1 MTTTKQFR
9 LVAKSRIA
17 FDAASKRVYDKVN
30 GYLRVAD
37 NPFTREQVAQYRGR
51 EIPNGEANGLK
62 PNEIYNVYRPASELS
77 KPETIASLKEI
88 PLLLEHATY
97 DPQNPPKERVIGAAG
112 SNPVWEAPYL
122 KNSLTFHNA
131 KAIHL
136 LESGAMKELSLG
148 YYYDPVFKKGTTK
161 DGQSYDVIMT
171 NIRANHI
178 ALVEEGR
185 AGPDVAVHDS
195 KPKDFNKGL
204 QSMDKDENNAV
215 TDNDD
220 KIQTLLQLAI
230 ELAKQ
235 SGVPVPGSDSDDD
248 PAEDD
253 DEEVT
258 DPAAPENNGAE
269 DDGDDPA
276 EDDDEE
282 VAEDDD
288 PTEDEDEETTEDDDE
303 EVAED
308 EDDDPAEDDD
318 DDPAEDDDEEVA
330 EDEDE
335 EATACDSDLSD
346 EELAALLKESGLN
359 PNGDLIKG
367 VRLALAAINKKTEA
381 VGDSKRSLRKNVNN
395 ALISARISREL
406 KRYRAQDRA
415 KMQAA
420 REVRGVLGNV
430 DAMAYDSAGAIY
442 RKALRKSGYSLKE
455 VKGMK
460 SGEARACF
468 RGLSRG
474 KASKRTLAKDSAK
487 SKRTTNAQKSFNLLL
502 QNIK

>member
-1 MTTTKQFR
+1 MTTIKNYR

-248 PAEDD
+248 PAEDE

-269 DDGDDPA
+269 D
-276 EDDDEE
+276 
-282 VAEDDD
+282 EDDD
-288 PTEDEDEETTEDDDE
+288 PTEDEDEET
-303 EVAED
+303 AED
-308 EDDDPAEDDD
+308 EG
-318 DDPAEDDDEEVA
+318 
-330 EDEDE
+330 EDE
-335 EATACDSDLSD
+335 EAAACDSDLSD

-359 PNGDLIKG
+359 PNGDLIEG
-367 VRLALAAINKKTEA
+367 VRLALAAIAKKKGP
-381 VGDSKRSLRKNVNN
+381 VGDSKHSLRKNVNN

-406 KRYRAQDRA
+406 KKYRAQDRA

>member
-1 MTTTKQFR
+1 MTTIKNYR

-248 PAEDD
+248 PAEDE
-253 DEEVT
+253 DEELE

-269 DDGDDPA
+269 DEDEEATEDEDEEATEDEDDDPTEDEG
-276 EDDDEE
+276 EDDNPTEDEDEE
-282 VAEDDD
+282 VAEDEDDD
-288 PTEDEDEETTEDDDE
+288 PTEDEDEET
-303 EVAED
+303 
-308 EDDDPAEDDD
+308 
-318 DDPAEDDDEEVA
+318 A

-359 PNGDLIKG
+359 PNSDVIEG
-367 VRLALAAINKKTEA
+367 VRLALAAIAKKKGA

-395 ALISARISREL
+395 ALISARVSREL
-406 KRYRAQDRA
+406 KKYRALDRA

-487 SKRTTNAQKSFNLLL
+487 SKRATKAQKSFDLLL

>member
-1 MTTTKQFR
+1 MTTNKQFR

-17 FDAASKRVYDKVN
+17 FDAASKRVYDKAN

-148 YYYDPVFKKGTTK
+148 YFYDPVFKKGTTK

-185 AGPDVAVHDS
+185 AGHDVAVHDS

-204 QSMDKDENNAV
+204 PTMDKDENNAV

-220 KIQTLLQLAI
+220 KIQMLLQLAI

-235 SGVPVPGSDSDDD
+235 SGVPVPGSDEE
-248 PAEDD
+248 PAEDE
-253 DEEVT
+253 DEELD
-258 DPAAPENNGAE
+258 DPTAPENNGAE
-269 DDGDDPA
+269 SEESTEDEDEETAEDEGDDPT
-276 EDDDEE
+276 EDEDEE
-282 VAEDDD
+282 TVEDEDEAAEATEDEDDD
-288 PTEDEDEETTEDDDE
+288 PTEDEDEEAT
-303 EVAED
+303 
-308 EDDDPAEDDD
+308 
-318 DDPAEDDDEEVA
+318 

-335 EATACDSDLSD
+335 EAAACDSDLSD
-346 EELAALLKESGLN
+346 EELAALLKESGVN
-359 PNGDLIKG
+359 PNDDVIEG
-367 VRLALAAINKKTEA
+367 VRIALAALKEKKGA
-381 VGDSKRSLRKNVNN
+381 VGDSKRSLRKHVNN
-395 ALISARISREL
+395 ALISVRISREL
-406 KRYRAQDRA
+406 KKYRAQDRA

-487 SKRTTNAQKSFNLLL
+487 SKRTTNAQKSFDLLL

>member
-1 MTTTKQFR
+1 MTTIKNYR

-204 QSMDKDENNAV
+204 QSMDKDENNAA

-248 PAEDD
+248 PAENE

-269 DDGDDPA
+269 DEDEEATEDEDEETA
-276 EDDDEE
+276 ED
-282 VAEDDD
+282 EDDD
-288 PTEDEDEETTEDDDE
+288 PTEDEGE

-308 EDDDPAEDDD
+308 EDDDPTEDEDDD
-318 DDPAEDDDEEVA
+318 PTEDDDEEVT

-335 EATACDSDLSD
+335 EAAACDSDLSD

-359 PNGDLIKG
+359 PNGDLIEG
-367 VRLALAAINKKTEA
+367 VRLALAALKEKKA
-381 VGDSKRSLRKNVNN
+381 PVGDSKRSLRKNVNN

-474 KASKRTLAKDSAK
+474 KASKRILAKDSAK
-487 SKRTTNAQKSFNLLL
+487 SKRTTNAQKSFDLLL

>member
-1 MTTTKQFR
+1 MTTVKNCR

-248 PAEDD
+248 PAEDE

-269 DDGDDPA
+269 D
-276 EDDDEE
+276 EDEE
-282 VAEDDD
+282 A
-288 PTEDEDEETTEDDDE
+288 TEDEDEETAEDEDDDPTEDDDE

-308 EDDDPAEDDD
+308 EG
-318 DDPAEDDDEEVA
+318 
-330 EDEDE
+330 EDE
-335 EATACDSDLSD
+335 EAAACDSDLSD

-359 PNGDLIKG
+359 PNGDLIEG
-367 VRLALAAINKKTEA
+367 VRLALAAIAKKKGP
-381 VGDSKRSLRKNVNN
+381 VGDSKHSLRKNVNN